1 MRLTISALCL
11 SLGLGL
17 GVGILPARAEVSD
30 VQVGALVEALRQAAP
45 QTGRADDGLYSEW
58 QIKPENIPRWSRLC
72 IGQEMTPTQ
81 FENSPVTARAVLIC
95 VMRDIFD
102 EEYQA
107 SGNNESLAV
116 RRAAAWWMT
125 GDPNQY
131 ESGNTAT
138 YTQQVLSFYQQERPS
153 QQAVTPSQT
162 QPAQQTPQPTQPSQ
176 QAANT
181 APSTRALPVY
191 DRYMQAGYAAT
202 ENKDYGTALL
212 YFQRALDERP
222 DDTYAQQAIRNVER
236 YQQEQSAAE
245 EE

>member
-1 MRLTISALCL
+1 MRLTISALFL
-11 SLGLGL
+11 SLGLSFGL
-17 GVGILPARAEVSD
+17 GMLPARAEVSD

-72 IGQEMTPTQ
+72 IDREMTPTQ

-95 VMRDIFD
+95 VMRDVFD

-131 ESGNTAT
+131 ESGNTAD
-138 YTQQVLSFYQQERPS
+138 YTQRVLSFYQQERPS
-153 QQAVTPSQT
+153 QQA
-162 QPAQQTPQPTQPSQ
+162 ATPQPQQAPQEPQPSQ
-176 QAANT
+176 QAAAT
-181 APSTRALPVY
+181 PGSSSRGLPVY

-202 ENKDYGTALL
+202 ESKDYGTALL
-212 YFQRALDERP
+212 YFRRALDERP
-222 DDTYAQQAIRNVER
+222 NDTYAEQAIRNVER
-236 YQQEQSAAE
+236 YQQEPSAAE